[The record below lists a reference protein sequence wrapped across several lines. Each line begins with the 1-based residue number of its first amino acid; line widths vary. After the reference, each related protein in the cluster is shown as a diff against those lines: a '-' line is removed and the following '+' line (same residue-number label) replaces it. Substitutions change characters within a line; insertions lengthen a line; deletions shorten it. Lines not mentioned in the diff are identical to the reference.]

1 MLTITGQCGRVIM
14 DVKGKAD
21 VMFFNK
27 LDAITAVKKFNGLT
41 LDGRP
46 MQVALKESTMPRQ
59 RPDPTTS
66 KALLF
71 GAQMGSRGGNSRGTS
86 FSVTMGS
93 GKIAAT
99 KIKAVKAPPKKKE
112 KKDKPKPK
120 KEAPKP
126 KSSEDLNMEMDSY
139 FANRP
144 AKATE

>member
-1 MLTITGQCGRVIM
+1 M

-86 FSVTMGS
+86 FSVTMGHNN
-93 GKIAAT
+93 KIT
-99 KIKAVKAPPKKKE
+99 TKKIKAVAVKAPPKKKE

>member
-1 MLTITGQCGRVIM
+1 M

-46 MQVALKESTMPRQ
+46 MQVALKDSTMSR
-59 RPDPTTS
+59 RGDPSVAS

-71 GAQMGSRGGNSRGTS
+71 GSNMGGGRDQGYGRGGGGGPS
-86 FSVTMGS
+86 FSVTMG
-93 GKIAAT
+93 GGNKQ
-99 KIKAVKAPPKKKE
+99 PKKKTVVVKPAP
-112 KKDKPKPK
+112 KKKAAPKKADKPK
-120 KEAPKP
+120 KEAPAP

>member
-1 MLTITGQCGRVIM
+1 M

-46 MQVALKESTMPRQ
+46 MQVALKESTMPKQ

-93 GKIAAT
+93 GKIAT
-99 KIKAVKAPPKKKE
+99 KKIKAVVVKAPPKKKE